1 MIVKNEAAVI
11 ERCLTSV
18 RPLVDTWVVSDT
30 GSTDGTQDLIRA
42 ALQGIP
48 GELRE
53 EPWVDFGHNRSLNI
67 ARARGRADYLLLLD
81 ADHVLHQDGP
91 LPELTADAYL
101 LRHRGALEY
110 RIKRLVRGD
119 LPWRYE
125 GVTHEYLTAD
135 RDHVQQNLD
144 ALVVEDHAD
153 GGSRHDKFERDA
165 RLLRAELARDPSNP
179 RTVFYLAQTLRDSGG
194 RAKEAAALYERR
206 AAMGGWG
213 EEVYYSLLQAGVLA
227 AASGDW
233 PTAQDAFVR
242 AWESR
247 PQRLEACYE
256 LASGLRRMN
265 RHHAAHAIVSSV
277 LDRPQPAEDVLFL
290 QPWVYRWGLLFEYSI
305 TAYWVGDHQASLAAC
320 DRLLGLPDLPAPYRQ
335 QTRANREFALAKLA
349 VPRTPLPASSLPPV
363 PAAPAAL
370 DPASSSA
377 PVSTAACAPGAT
389 PIPDATPVPGPASS
403 PASVSTAACASD
415 PTPARGPAFSPAPA
429 PAPTPGSAATSLGPA
444 PDSVSAALRA

>member
-1 MIVKNEAAVI
+1 MIVKNEATVI
-11 ERCLTSV
+11 ERCLASV
-18 RPLVDTWVVSDT
+18 RHLVDTWVVSDT
-30 GSTDGTQDLIRA
+30 GSTDGTQDLVRA
-42 ALQGIP
+42 ALDGMP

-81 ADHVLHQDGP
+81 ADHVLRQEGP

-135 RDHVQQNLD
+135 RDHVQRNLD
-144 ALVVEDHAD
+144 ALVIEDHAD

-165 RLLRAELARDPSNP
+165 RLLRAELARDPANP

-227 AASGDW
+227 AESGDW

-256 LASGLRRMN
+256 LAARLRKAN
-265 RHHAAHAIVSSV
+265 RHHAAHAIVSAV
-277 LDRPQPAEDVLFL
+277 LDRPQPADDVLFL

-305 TAYWVGDHQASLAAC
+305 TAYWVGDHEASLAAC
-320 DRLLGLPDLPAPYRQ
+320 DRLLALPDLPAAYRE
-335 QTRANREFALAKLA
+335 QTRANREFAVAKLA
-349 VPRTPLPASSLPPV
+349 TAPDPALTPASSPAPLPASSAVL
-363 PAAPAAL
+363 APA
-370 DPASSSA
+370 PAS
-377 PVSTAACAPGAT
+377 
-389 PIPDATPVPGPASS
+389 ASS
-403 PASVSTAACASD
+403 PAPAS
-415 PTPARGPAFSPAPA
+415 ASSPAPA
-429 PAPTPGSAATSLGPA
+429 LTPAPPPASTSAPGPTSAPAGVPAGLSA
-444 PDSVSAALRA
+444 PDPVSVTHGA